1 MPNFALDFNL
11 SQFLCIFER
20 IEDSDSKNS
29 ESSKEIIIP
38 DIHNR
43 NQRDQIQPILRFI
56 PANFNDQQ
64 VPHSQRMHK
73 SRNIMSC
80 EDIGQEQRHC

>member
-11 SQFLCIFER
+11 SQFLCIFEC

-29 ESSKEIIIP
+29 EPSKEIIIP

-43 NQRDQIQPILRFI
+43 NQRNQIEPILRFI
-56 PANFNDQQ
+56 PPDFNHQQ
-64 VPHSQRMHK
+64 VPHGQRMHK

-80 EDIGQEQRHC
+80 KDIGQK